1 MQITTINGQPTLLID
16 RPLTTAD
23 TEAVAAILHV
33 RSNGEPDTDPDTGE
47 NAWTSAYNAI
57 ETAINAH
64 TTTALADNTPDDQL
78 TAGRNKTR
86 GLLGLPPLPSAATTI
101 ASPDDHRAAGRRR
114 INGTRQP
121 PRRPRR
127 RHRHR
132 NRPIHRITHPH
143 RQRKGP
149 RLMDDKNLYPAMI
162 GKLRE
167 MIADSTIQIAAL
179 QAQIDI
185 LAKENQRLTDQLNKD
200 DDNGN
205 A

>member
-16 RPLTTAD
+16 RPLTTADTTPPAAVTDGMTTITTTPPTPGMRHDAIPLAAIASWRTLLGIEND

-101 ASPDDHRAAGRRR
+101 ASADETDTPTTIALPDGVESTELGNLLADHA
-114 INGTRQP
+114 
-121 PRRPRR
+121 
-127 RHRHR
+127 
-132 NRPIHRITHPH
+132 
-143 RQRKGP
+143 
-149 RLMDDKNLYPAMI
+149 DDIATATDRFIESLTQTND
-162 GKLRE
+162 GK
-167 MIADSTIQIAAL
+167 DH
-179 QAQIDI
+179 D
-185 LAKENQRLTDQLNKD
+185 
-200 DDNGN
+200 
-205 A
+205 